1 MPCGH
6 KLWHDRSGRKQGFS
20 RKSRTQTACQPL
32 RTFGHDSSR
41 KKPTNLSGGLP
52 QAGIQRTFG
61 KSGTL
66 CGRPSP
72 PSEGPHRP
80 ARATLRRVSFLFCAA
95 NAFFSSLHRP
105 QNLVFFGKLSRPCLI
120 ETSSSA
126 SATPCPCPTSS
137 GAIIAWSHKAGN
149 TSAFVHSTTTPSPHL
164 GSTNG
169 MENGGTSA
177 SPAAPVETASRT

>member
-52 QAGIQRTFG
+52 QAGIQRTFVR
-61 KSGTL
+61 SGTL

-137 GAIIAWSHKAGN
+137 GVTIAWNLKAEN
-149 TSAFVHSTTTPSPHL
+149 TNAFVPSTMTPNPLWASM
-164 GSTNG
+164 NG
-169 MENGGTSA
+169 MASRGTNA
-177 SPAAPVETASRT
+177 LPAVRVGTASHT